1 MIETT
6 ARVNTFKRLKR
17 PLQGIQM
24 QAIRDGSPIEL
35 RMSYDADHS
44 DFSSSVDSLHVMPG
58 VLHVIDTKEKRVLF
72 DIDFLNEVEAL
83 GYKQGSTPKVKIS
96 FPTESIHLNQND
108 ETTAI
113 TIQLNAS
120 KEGVDMS
127 KDMEICARATPDH
140 NEIEMWS
147 ALRREVLDLQE
158 TYVMYAVERA
168 RIINMPYKSDLEPWL
183 STEGVLGL
191 KKREKLLEVCEKKRV
206 PVLDKVL
213 ESGMSQ
219 ARCTLGICSN
229 IHPWCMRGTLRPFK
243 TKTGQNDEKIIDD
256 G

>member
-6 ARVNTFKRLKR
+6 ARVKTLKRLTR
-17 PLQGIQM
+17 PRQGIRM
-24 QAIRDGSPIEL
+24 QAILNGSSVEL
-35 RMSYDADHS
+35 RMSYDTDGV
-44 DFSSSVDSLHVMPG
+44 FSSVDSLG
-58 VLHVIDTKEKRVLF
+58 VLQVIDTKAERKLF
-72 DIDFLNEVEAL
+72 DINFLNEVEAL
-83 GYKQGSTPKVKIS
+83 GYKQENTPKVKIS
-96 FPTESIHLNQND
+96 FPPGSMHSNQD
-108 ETTAI
+108 DKTTAI
-113 TIQLNAS
+113 TVQLSAS
-120 KEGVDMS
+120 QEGVDMS
-127 KDMEICARATPDH
+127 KDMEICARDTPDR
-140 NEIEMWS
+140 NEIEMWA
-147 ALRREVLDLQE
+147 ALRREVLDLQ
-158 TYVMYAVERA
+158 VMYAVEKA
-168 RIINMPYKSDLEPWL
+168 RVINMPYKSDLEPWL